1 MAAAAATATARTM
14 AMAMAPV
21 VVLAALLCSLSLA
34 AGGGGDEVS
43 SYVVYLGQH
52 AHGAALGTHGAE
64 ELLALERGAAEKHY
78 DLLAGVAFGGEY
90 GPRRRRDRNNLLFH
104 FQLYICTVRLVDR

>member
-1 MAAAAATATARTM
+1 MAAAAATARTM

-90 GPRRRRDRNNLLFH
+90 GRAGAAIATIFCFH
-104 FQLYICTVRLVDR
+104 FQLYICSIRLVDR

>member
-1 MAAAAATATARTM
+1 MAASAAADARTM
-14 AMAMAPV
+14 AHV

-34 AGGGGDEVS
+34 AAGDGELS

-64 ELLALERGAAEKHY
+64 ELAALERDAADAHY
-78 DLLAGVAFGGEY
+78 ELLAGVLGGEY
-90 GPRRRRDRNNLLFH
+90 GREPRDR
-104 FQLYICTVRLVDR
+104 